1 MLKHRSIASSAS
13 AQTVTQIIT
22 QKMCTLARKRA
33 EDPTKEPR
41 PPRGPEAC
49 NTEPQANTRAS
60 SRPTRPTPTRP
71 TAPKAHQPPHGQQ
84 ASKPHPPQPTQAASG
99 PAEARSA
106 RRSQARHRLAIKRK
120 KNSGLIAHALSLSAA
135 CASSCH
141 WSSSYPVNACH
152 ASFFCHHLC
161 SCSCPC
167 RRRGQ
172 KVAQP
177 WHKLKPACIQERQDL
192 HDLYGTH
199 GGHPCKHP

>member
-1 MLKHRSIASSAS
+1 MEDIFATGACSPCFRYLTHSRSSTMLKHRSIASSAS

-49 NTEPQANTRAS
+49 NTEPQANTSAS

-106 RRSQARHRLAIKRK
+106 RRSQARHRLAIKKRK
-120 KNSGLIAHALSLSAA
+120 IWAHSA
-135 CASSCH
+135 CT
-141 WSSSYPVNACH
+141 
-152 ASFFCHHLC
+152 
-161 SCSCPC
+161 
-167 RRRGQ
+167 
-172 KVAQP
+172 
-177 WHKLKPACIQERQDL
+177 I
-192 HDLYGTH
+192 T
-199 GGHPCKHP
+199 